1 MDYSQ
6 IIADLKNKKY
16 SPVYFFEGEE
26 PFFMDRISDFILEN
40 VLTEDE
46 KGFNQSILYGK
57 DLSLDSIMTAA
68 KRFPM
73 MAERQVVVIRE
84 AQNIKNIEDLSHYV
98 EKPMRS
104 TILVFNYKYKTID
117 KRKKLYKALQKNGVY
132 LESKP
137 LYENKIPA
145 WISEYLKE
153 KNLGIDPRAAQ
164 MITDFVGSDLQRIVN
179 ELEKVTISLVPGT
192 SIMPEDVEKNIGI
205 SKEFNT
211 FELQNAL
218 GNKDI
223 LKSNRIIN
231 YFIDNEKLHPLTVI
245 IGMLVTYFRKLLIY
259 HSIEN
264 KNDRT
269 AVAQKLGVNPFFIND
284 YSSAAR
290 NYSLDKAVLIISM
303 MREYDLRSKGA
314 RGGTTSNGDLLRELV
329 FKILHL

>member
-1 MDYSQ
+1 MDYNQ
-6 IIADLKNKKY
+6 IIADLKAKNY
-16 SPVYFFEGEE
+16 SPVYFLEGEE
-26 PFFMDRISDFILEN
+26 PYFMDQISDFILEN

-57 DLSLDSIMTAA
+57 DLSIDAIMTTA
-68 KRFPM
+68 KRYPM

-84 AQNIKNIEDLSHYV
+84 AQNIKNIEDLASYV
-98 EKPMRS
+98 EKPLTS
-104 TILVFNYKYKTID
+104 TILVINYKYKTID
-117 KRKKLYKALQKNGVY
+117 KRKKLYKALSKNGVY

-137 LYENKIPA
+137 LYDNQVPA
-145 WISEYLKE
+145 WITKYLKE

-164 MITDFVGSDLQRIVN
+164 LIADFIGSDLQRIVN
-179 ELEKVTISLVPGT
+179 ELDKVTISLVPGT
-192 SIMPEDVEKNIGI
+192 SIMPDDVEKNIGI

-231 YFIDNEKLHPLTVI
+231 YFIDNEKMHPLTVI
-245 IGMLVTYFRKLLIY
+245 IGMLANYYRKVLVY

-264 KNDRT
+264 KSDRNL
-269 AVAQKLGVNPFFIND
+269 VAQKLGVNPFFIND
-284 YSSAAR
+284 YANAAK
-290 NYSLDKAVLIISM
+290 NYSLDKAIAIISM

-314 RGGTTSNGDLLRELV
+314 RGGSTANGDLLREMV

>member
-1 MDYSQ
+1 MDYNQ
-6 IIADLKNKKY
+6 IITDLKNKKY
-16 SPVYFFEGEE
+16 LPVYFLEGEE
-26 PFFMDRISDFILEN
+26 PFFMDQISDFILEN
-40 VLTEDE
+40 VLTEEE
-46 KGFNQSILYGK
+46 KGFNQTILYGK

-84 AQNIKNIEDLSHYV
+84 AQNIKNIEDLATYV
-98 EKPMRS
+98 EKPMHS

-137 LYENKIPA
+137 LYDNQIPA
-145 WISEYLKE
+145 WISKYLKE

-164 MITDFVGSDLQRIVN
+164 MIADFVGSDLQRIVN
-179 ELEKVTISLVPGT
+179 ELNKVTISLLPGT

-205 SKEFNT
+205 SKDYNI
-211 FELQNAL
+211 FELQKAL

-231 YFIDNEKLHPLTVI
+231 YFVDNEKQNPLNLI
-245 IGMLVTYFRKLLIY
+245 IGNLVTFFRKLLMY
-259 HSIEN
+259 HAIEN

-269 AVAQKLGVNPFFIND
+269 LIAQKLGVNPFFIGD
-284 YSSAAR
+284 YANAAGK
-290 NYSLDKAVLIISM
+290 YGLDKSVLIISM
-303 MREYDLRSKGA
+303 LREYDLRSKGA
-314 RGGTTSNGDLLRELV
+314 RGGSTGNGELLRELV

>member
-6 IIADLKNKKY
+6 IITDLKNKIY

-26 PFFMDRISDFILEN
+26 PFFMDRISDFILAN

-46 KGFNQSILYGK
+46 KGFNQTILYGK

-84 AQNIKNIEDLSHYV
+84 AQNIKNIEDLAPYV

-137 LYENKIPA
+137 LYENQVPA
-145 WISEYLKE
+145 WISKYLKE

-179 ELEKVTISLVPGT
+179 ELEKVTISIVPGT
-192 SIMPEDVEKNIGI
+192 SIMPEDIEKNIGI

-264 KNDRT
+264 KSDRT
-269 AVAQKLGVNPFFIND
+269 IVSQKLGVNPFFIND
-284 YSSAAR
+284 YANAAR

-314 RGGTTSNGDLLRELV
+314 RGGSTANSDLLRELV
-329 FKILHL
+329 FRILHQ

>member
-46 KGFNQSILYGK
+46 KGFNQTILYGK

-269 AVAQKLGVNPFFIND
+269 TVSQKLGVNPFFIND
-284 YSSAAR
+284 YANAAR
-290 NYSLDKAVLIISM
+290 NYSLDKSVLIISM

-314 RGGTTSNGDLLRELV
+314 RGGSTSNGDLLKELV

>member
-1 MDYSQ
+1 MDYYQ
-6 IIADLKNKKY
+6 IIADLKAKKY
-16 SPVYFFEGEE
+16 SPVYFLEGEE
-26 PFFMDRISDFILEN
+26 PYFMDQISDFILEN

-57 DLSLDSIMTAA
+57 DLSIDAIMTTA
-68 KRFPM
+68 KRYPM

-84 AQNIKNIEDLSHYV
+84 AQNIKNIEDLASYV
-98 EKPMRS
+98 EKPLTS
-104 TILVFNYKYKTID
+104 TILVINYKYKTID
-117 KRKKLYKALQKNGVY
+117 KRKKLYKAISKNGVY

-137 LYENKIPA
+137 LYDNQVPA
-145 WISEYLKE
+145 WITKYLKE

-164 MITDFVGSDLQRIVN
+164 LIADFIGSDLQRIVN

-192 SIMPEDVEKNIGI
+192 SIMPDDVEKNIGI

-231 YFIDNEKLHPLTVI
+231 YFIDNEKMHPLTVI
-245 IGMLVTYFRKLLIY
+245 IGMLANYYRKVLVY

-264 KNDRT
+264 KSDRNL
-269 AVAQKLGVNPFFIND
+269 VAQKLGVNPFFIND
-284 YSSAAR
+284 YANAAK
-290 NYSLDKAVLIISM
+290 NYSLDKAIAIISM

-314 RGGTTSNGDLLRELV
+314 RGGSTANGDLLREMV

>member
-1 MDYSQ
+1 MDYNQ
-6 IIADLKNKKY
+6 IITDLKDKKY

-26 PFFMDRISDFILEN
+26 PFFMDRISDYILEN

-46 KGFNQSILYGK
+46 KGFNQTILYGK
-57 DLSLDSIMTAA
+57 DLSIDAIMTAS

-73 MAERQVVVIRE
+73 MAERQVVVVRE
-84 AQNIKNIEDLSHYV
+84 AQNIKNIEDLASYV
-98 EKPMRS
+98 EKPMHS

-137 LYENKIPA
+137 LYENQIPL
-145 WISEYLKE
+145 WISNYLKE

-164 MITDFVGSDLQRIVN
+164 MIADFVGSDLQRIVN

-192 SIMPEDVEKNIGI
+192 SIMPDDVEKNIGI
-205 SKEFNT
+205 SKDYNV
-211 FELQNAL
+211 FELQKAL
-218 GNKDI
+218 GNRDI

-231 YFIDNEKLHPLTVI
+231 YFIDNEKQNPFTLI
-245 IGMLVTYFRKLLIY
+245 IGNLVTFFRKILIY

-269 AVAQKLGVNPFFIND
+269 LVAQKLGVNPFFIND
-284 YSSAAR
+284 YSNAASKF
-290 NYSLDKAVLIISM
+290 SLDKAVTIISM

-314 RGGTTSNGDLLRELV
+314 RGGTATNGELLRELV
-329 FKILHL
+329 FKILHI

>member
-284 YSSAAR
+284 YASAAR

>member
-1 MDYSQ
+1 MDFNQ

-16 SPVYFFEGEE
+16 SPVYLFEGEE
-26 PFFMDRISDFILEN
+26 PFFMDQISDYILEN

-46 KGFNQSILYGK
+46 KGFNQTILYGK

-84 AQNIKNIEDLSHYV
+84 AQNIKNIEDLAPYV

-117 KRKKLYKALQKNGVY
+117 KRKKLYKALQKNGVF

-137 LYENKIPA
+137 LYENQVPA
-145 WISEYLKE
+145 WISKYLKE

-264 KNDRT
+264 KSDRT
-269 AVAQKLGVNPFFIND
+269 IVAQKLGVNPFFIND
-284 YSSAAR
+284 YASAAR
-290 NYSLDKAVLIISM
+290 SYSLDKAILIISM

-314 RGGTTSNGDLLRELV
+314 RGGTTSNGDLLKELV

>member
-6 IIADLKNKKY
+6 IIADLRNKIY

-26 PFFMDRISDFILEN
+26 PFFMDQISDYILEN

-84 AQNIKNIEDLSHYV
+84 AQNIKNIEDLAPYV

-117 KRKKLYKALQKNGVY
+117 KRKKLYKALSKNGVY

-137 LYENKIPA
+137 LYENQVPA
-145 WISEYLKE
+145 WISKYLKE

-179 ELEKVTISLVPGT
+179 ELEKVIISLVPGT
-192 SIMPEDVEKNIGI
+192 SIVPEDVEKNIGI
-205 SKEFNT
+205 SKDFNI
-211 FELQNAL
+211 FELQKAL

-223 LKSNRIIN
+223 LKSNQIIN
-231 YFIDNEKLHPLTVI
+231 YFIDNEKQNPLTVI
-245 IGMLVTYFRKLLIY
+245 IGNLVNYFRKILIY
-259 HSIEN
+259 YSIEN
-264 KNDRT
+264 KNDRNL
-269 AVAQKLGVNPFFIND
+269 VAQKLGVNPYFIND
-284 YSSAAR
+284 YTNAASK
-290 NYSLDKAVLIISM
+290 YSLDKAINIISLI
-303 MREYDLRSKGA
+303 RECDLRSKGA
-314 RGGTTSNGDLLRELV
+314 RGGTTSSGELLRELV

>member
-1 MDYSQ
+1 MDYIQ
-6 IIADLKNKKY
+6 IIADLTNKIY

-46 KGFNQSILYGK
+46 KGFNQTILYGK

-73 MAERQVVVIRE
+73 MAEQQVVVIRE
-84 AQNIKNIEDLSHYV
+84 AQNIKNIEDLAPYV

-137 LYENKIPA
+137 LYENQVPA
-145 WISEYLKE
+145 WISKYLKE

-192 SIMPEDVEKNIGI
+192 SIMPDDVEKNIGI

-264 KNDRT
+264 KSDRT
-269 AVAQKLGVNPFFIND
+269 VVSQKLGVNPFFIND
-284 YSSAAR
+284 YANAAR
-290 NYSLDKAVLIISM
+290 NYNLDKAVLIISM

-314 RGGTTSNGDLLRELV
+314 RGGTTSNGDLLKELV
-329 FKILHL
+329 FKILHI

>member
-1 MDYSQ
+1 MDYIQ
-6 IIADLKNKKY
+6 IIADLTNKIY

-46 KGFNQSILYGK
+46 KGFNQTILYGK

-84 AQNIKNIEDLSHYV
+84 AQNIKNIEDLAPYV

-137 LYENKIPA
+137 LYENQVPA
-145 WISEYLKE
+145 WISKYLKE

-192 SIMPEDVEKNIGI
+192 SIMPDDVEKNIGI

-264 KNDRT
+264 KSDRT
-269 AVAQKLGVNPFFIND
+269 IVSQKLGVNPFFIND
-284 YSSAAR
+284 YANAAR

-314 RGGTTSNGDLLRELV
+314 RGGTTSNGDLLKELV
-329 FKILHL
+329 FKILHI

>member
-6 IIADLKNKKY
+6 IITDLKNKIY

-26 PFFMDRISDFILEN
+26 PFFMDRISDFILGN

-46 KGFNQSILYGK
+46 KGFNQTILYGK

-84 AQNIKNIEDLSHYV
+84 AQNIKNIEDLAPYV

-137 LYENKIPA
+137 LYENQVPA
-145 WISEYLKE
+145 WISKYLKE

-179 ELEKVTISLVPGT
+179 ELEKVTISIVPGT
-192 SIMPEDVEKNIGI
+192 SIMPEDIEKNIGI

-264 KNDRT
+264 KSDRT
-269 AVAQKLGVNPFFIND
+269 IVSQKLGVNPFFIND
-284 YSSAAR
+284 YANAAR
-290 NYSLDKAVLIISM
+290 NYSLDRAVLIISM

-314 RGGTTSNGDLLRELV
+314 RGGSTSNGDLLRELV
-329 FKILHL
+329 FRILHQ

>member
-6 IIADLKNKKY
+6 IITDLKNKIY

-26 PFFMDRISDFILEN
+26 PFFMDRISDFILAN

-46 KGFNQSILYGK
+46 KGFNQTILYGK

-84 AQNIKNIEDLSHYV
+84 AQNIKNIEDLAPYV

-137 LYENKIPA
+137 LYENQVPA
-145 WISEYLKE
+145 WISKYLKE

-179 ELEKVTISLVPGT
+179 ELEKVTISIVPGT
-192 SIMPEDVEKNIGI
+192 SIMPEDIEKNIGI

-264 KNDRT
+264 KSDRT
-269 AVAQKLGVNPFFIND
+269 IVSQKLGVNPFFIND
-284 YSSAAR
+284 YANAAR
-290 NYSLDKAVLIISM
+290 NYSLDRAVLIISM

-314 RGGTTSNGDLLRELV
+314 RGGSTANSDLLRELV
-329 FKILHL
+329 FRILHQ

>member
-6 IIADLKNKKY
+6 IITDLKNKKY

-26 PFFMDRISDFILEN
+26 PFFMDRISDYILEN

-46 KGFNQSILYGK
+46 KGFNQTILYGK

-264 KNDRT
+264 KSDRT
-269 AVAQKLGVNPFFIND
+269 MVSQKLGVNPFFIND
-284 YSSAAR
+284 YANAAR

-314 RGGTTSNGDLLRELV
+314 RGGTTSNGDLLKELV

>member
-6 IIADLKNKKY
+6 IIADLTNKIY

-46 KGFNQSILYGK
+46 KGFNQTILYGK

-84 AQNIKNIEDLSHYV
+84 AQNIKNIEDLAPYV

-137 LYENKIPA
+137 LYENQVPA
-145 WISEYLKE
+145 WISKYLKE

-192 SIMPEDVEKNIGI
+192 SIMPDDVEKNIGI

-264 KNDRT
+264 KSDRT
-269 AVAQKLGVNPFFIND
+269 VVSQKLGVNPFFIND
-284 YSSAAR
+284 YANAAR

-314 RGGTTSNGDLLRELV
+314 RGGTTSNGDLLKELV
-329 FKILHL
+329 FKILHI

>member
-46 KGFNQSILYGK
+46 KGFNQTILYGK

-73 MAERQVVVIRE
+73 MSERQVVVIRE

-284 YSSAAR
+284 YASAAR

-314 RGGTTSNGDLLRELV
+314 RGGTTSNGDLLKELV

>member
-1 MDYSQ
+1 MDYNQ
-6 IIADLKNKKY
+6 IIADLKAKKY
-16 SPVYFFEGEE
+16 SPVYFLEGEE
-26 PFFMDRISDFILEN
+26 PYFMDQISDFILEN

-57 DLSLDSIMTAA
+57 DLSIDAILTTA
-68 KRFPM
+68 KRYPM

-84 AQNIKNIEDLSHYV
+84 AQNIKNIEDLVSYV
-98 EKPMRS
+98 EKPLTS
-104 TILVFNYKYKTID
+104 TILVINYKYKTID
-117 KRKKLYKALQKNGVY
+117 KRKKLYKAISKNGVY

-137 LYENKIPA
+137 LYDNQVPA
-145 WISEYLKE
+145 WITKYLKE

-164 MITDFVGSDLQRIVN
+164 LIADFIGSDLQRIVN

-192 SIMPEDVEKNIGI
+192 SIMPDDVEKNIGI

-231 YFIDNEKLHPLTVI
+231 YFIDNEKMHPLTVI
-245 IGMLVTYFRKLLIY
+245 IGMLANYYRKVLVY

-264 KNDRT
+264 KSDRNL
-269 AVAQKLGVNPFFIND
+269 VAQKLGVNPFFIND
-284 YSSAAR
+284 YTNAAK
-290 NYSLDKAVLIISM
+290 NYSLDKAIAIISM

-314 RGGTTSNGDLLRELV
+314 RGGSTANGDLLREMV

>member
-6 IIADLKNKKY
+6 IIADLTNKIY

-46 KGFNQSILYGK
+46 KGFNQTILYGK

-84 AQNIKNIEDLSHYV
+84 AQNIKNIEDLAPYV

-137 LYENKIPA
+137 LYENQVPA
-145 WISEYLKE
+145 WISKYLKE

-192 SIMPEDVEKNIGI
+192 SIMPDDVEKNIGI

-264 KNDRT
+264 KSDRT
-269 AVAQKLGVNPFFIND
+269 VVAQKLGVNPFFIND
-284 YSSAAR
+284 YGNAAR

-314 RGGTTSNGDLLRELV
+314 RGGTTSNGDLLKELV

>member
-6 IIADLKNKKY
+6 IIADLTNRNY
-16 SPVYFFEGEE
+16 SPVYFLEGEE

-46 KGFNQSILYGK
+46 KGFNQTILYGK
-57 DLSLDSIMTAA
+57 DLSIDSIMTAA

-84 AQNIKNIEDLSHYV
+84 AQNIKNIEDLASYV

-132 LESKP
+132 LECKP
-137 LYENKIPA
+137 LYENQVPA
-145 WISEYLKE
+145 WISKYLKE

-179 ELEKVTISLVPGT
+179 ELEKVTISIVPGT
-192 SIMPEDVEKNIGI
+192 SIMPDDIEKNIGI

-264 KNDRT
+264 KSDRT
-269 AVAQKLGVNPFFIND
+269 IVAQKLGVNPFFIND
-284 YSSAAR
+284 YASAAR

-314 RGGTTSNGDLLRELV
+314 RGGSTGNSELLRELV

>member
-6 IIADLKNKKY
+6 IIADLKNKNY
-16 SPVYFFEGEE
+16 SPIYFLEGAE
-26 PFFMDRISDFILEN
+26 PFFMDRISDYILEN

-46 KGFNQSILYGK
+46 KGFNQTILYGK

-73 MAERQVVVIRE
+73 MCDRQVVVIRE
-84 AQNIKNIEDLSHYV
+84 AQNIKNIEDLAPYV

-137 LYENKIPA
+137 LYENQVPA
-145 WISEYLKE
+145 WISKYLKE

-192 SIMPEDVEKNIGI
+192 SIMPDDVERNIGI
-205 SKEFNT
+205 SKEFNA

-231 YFIDNEKLHPLTVI
+231 YFNDNEKLHPLASI
-245 IGMLVTYFRKLLIY
+245 IGALLTYFRKLLIY

-264 KNDRT
+264 KSDRNI
-269 AVAQKLGVNPFFIND
+269 VAQKLGVNPFFIND
-284 YSSAAR
+284 YVSAAR
-290 NYSLDKAVLIISM
+290 NYSLDKVVLIISM

-314 RGGTTSNGDLLRELV
+314 RGGTTSNGDLLKELV
-329 FKILHL
+329 FKILHI